1 VTTTSSDSELPPIRT
16 TGIGSW
22 PGTDMM
28 DAIKIAFA
36 ECPDLPYLPE
46 LPARGPYAQLI
57 GRSTAFLAGLAVD
70 LQPAGWRLTDAS
82 SREHRLAIST
92 LRSDLDKLE
101 EHAQGFEGT
110 VKLSVAGPWT
120 LAAMM
125 ERPRGD
131 RVLADSGA
139 RRDLGQS
146 LAEGIAQLVA
156 ELIRRLPD
164 VELLVQLDEP
174 MLPSVLGGTIAN
186 ASGLSRHRAIEPS
199 EVSGVIIQTRERL
212 APTPVAVHCCATDPP
227 IELLRL
233 AGVAGVL
240 LDIDQLS
247 SLDWDAIAVT
257 LEAGQWIGMGALPT
271 DRTPTSDR
279 LSPDQVA
286 RRVLGP
292 LRDLG
297 LEPPVAASIMIT
309 PACGLAS
316 ATREGA
322 VAALRTLRSAA
333 QILTEQLAD

>member
-1 VTTTSSDSELPPIRT
+1 VITPTPDGELPPIRT

-22 PGTDMM
+22 PGADMM

-36 ECPDLPYLPE
+36 ECPDIPYLPE
-46 LPARGPYAQLI
+46 LPARGPYAEMI

-92 LRSDLDKLE
+92 LRADLDLLE

-120 LAAMM
+120 MAAMM

-139 RRDLGQS
+139 RRDLSQS
-146 LAEGIAQLVA
+146 LAEGTAQLVA
-156 ELIRRLPD
+156 ELVRRLPD
-164 VELLVQLDEP
+164 VEPLIQLDEP
-174 MLPSVLGGTIAN
+174 MLPAVLAGTIAN
-186 ASGLSRHRAIEPS
+186 ASGWSRHRAIEPP
-199 EVSGVIIQTRERL
+199 EVSGAMIHIRERL
-212 APTPVAVHCCATDPP
+212 APTPVVVHCCAADPP

-240 LDIDQLS
+240 IDIDQLS
-247 SLDWDAIAVT
+247 SADWDAVGAT
-257 LEAGQWIGMGALPT
+257 LEAGPWVGIGALPT
-271 DRTPTSDR
+271 DRT
-279 LSPDQVA
+279 LGPDQVA
-286 RRVLGP
+286 RRVLKP
-292 LRDLG
+292 LRNLG
-297 LEPPVAASIMIT
+297 LEPPIAARMVIT

-316 ATREGA
+316 ATRDGA
-322 VAALRTLRSAA
+322 IRALRTVRTAA
-333 QILTEQLAD
+333 QIVTEQLAD

>member
-1 VTTTSSDSELPPIRT
+1 VTSSASDDELPPIRT
-16 TGIGSW
+16 TGVGSW

-46 LPARGPYAQLI
+46 LPARGSYAQLI

-82 SREHRLAIST
+82 GRDHRLAIST
-92 LRSDLDKLE
+92 LRNDLDLLE
-101 EHAQGFEGT
+101 EHAQGYEGT

-125 ERPRGD
+125 ERRRGD

-139 RRDLGQS
+139 RRDLSQS
-146 LAEGIAQLVA
+146 LAEGTAQLVA
-156 ELIRRLPD
+156 ELVRRLPD
-164 VELLVQLDEP
+164 IEPLIQLDEP
-174 MLPSVLGGTIAN
+174 MLPAVLAGTIAT
-186 ASGLSRHRAIEPS
+186 ASGFSRHRAIESS
-199 EVSGVIIQTRERL
+199 EISGAIIYTRERL
-212 APTPVAVHCCATDPP
+212 APTPVAVHCCAADPP

-233 AGVAGVL
+233 GGVSGVL

-247 SLDWDAIAVT
+247 AADWDDVAAT

-271 DRTPTSDR
+271 DRT
-279 LSPDQVA
+279 LGPDQVA
-286 RRVLGP
+286 RRVLSS

-297 LEPPVAASIMIT
+297 LEPPVAARVVIT

-316 ATREGA
+316 ASRDGA
-322 VAALRTLRSAA
+322 VRALRILHSAA
-333 QILTEQLAD
+333 QIVTEQLAD

>member
-1 VTTTSSDSELPPIRT
+1 MSSASPIQELPLIRT

-22 PGTDMM
+22 PGTDMA
-28 DAIKIAFA
+28 DAVKIAFA

-46 LPARGPYAQLI
+46 LPARGAYSDLI

-92 LRSDLDKLE
+92 LRADLDVLE
-101 EHAQGFEGT
+101 ELAQGYQGT

-131 RVLADSGA
+131 RVLADPGA
-139 RRDLGQS
+139 RRDVSQS

-164 VELLVQLDEP
+164 VEPLIQLDEP
-174 MLPSVLGGTIAN
+174 MLPAVLAGSLPN
-186 ASGLSRHRAIEPS
+186 ASGLLRHRAIEPS
-199 EVSGVIIQTRERL
+199 EVSGAISYAVHRL
-212 APTPVAVHCCATDPP
+212 APTPVAVHCCAAGPP

-233 AGVAGVL
+233 ARVSGVL
-240 LDIDQLS
+240 LDIDQLTGAE
-247 SLDWDAIAVT
+247 WDVVGAS
-257 LEAGQWIGMGALPT
+257 LEAGLWIGMGALPT
-271 DRTPTSDR
+271 DRTLT
-279 LSPDQVA
+279 PDQVA

-292 LRDLG
+292 LRDLN
-297 LEPPVAASIMIT
+297 LEPILLAERTVIT

-316 ATREGA
+316 ATRDGA
-322 VAALRTLRSAA
+322 VQALRTLGSTA
-333 QILTEQLAD
+333 QIVTEQLAD